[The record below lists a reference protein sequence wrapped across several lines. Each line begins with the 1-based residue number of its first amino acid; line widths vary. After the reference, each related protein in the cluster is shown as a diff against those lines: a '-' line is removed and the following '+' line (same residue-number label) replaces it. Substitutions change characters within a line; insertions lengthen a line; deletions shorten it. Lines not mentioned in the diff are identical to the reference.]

1 MGPCKSAHN
10 TFKRFALENK
20 VKPHI
25 LEYGVHEAMA
35 YIAGY
40 LPISYG
46 PIFNVLT
53 ELKNRIP
60 DFSPQNVMDFGTG
73 PGTAIW

>member
-1 MGPCKSAHN
+1 MGPCKSAQN

-20 VKPHI
+20 VKPHV
-25 LEYGVHEAMA
+25 LEYGIHEVMA

-53 ELKNRIP
+53 ELKNRIRN
-60 DFSPQNVMDFGTG
+60 FSP
-73 PGTAIW
+73 

>member
-1 MGPCKSAHN
+1 MGPCKSARN
-10 TFKRFALENK
+10 AFKRFALENE
-20 VKPHI
+20 VKPHV
-25 LEYGVHEAMA
+25 LEYGAREAMA

-53 ELKNRIP
+53 ELKSRIP
-60 DFSPQNVMDFGTG
+60 NFSPQSVMDFGTG